1 MKKSHSV
8 QATLQIAFFS
18 ILIVIFLVYISYF
31 VVTESKKIKQQAYN
45 TIHQDVSTASAFV
58 DAEISSLDTVMQNIA
73 YSNLVKEQFATYLN
87 QPISSEKGNYSGMQN
102 SKILTNLL
110 TAIMGPNRPVDQI
123 YLYSLDY
130 GAFGN
135 GLDNTS
141 SNESVKN
148 FSWYED
154 LINSKDNRIIFCDD
168 DKRLDKYYSY
178 EEGSHF
184 LTLCSVYQST
194 FYKPEG
200 IIEVKRSIS
209 PLIEKLKGL
218 ESKNYEEQIYIY
230 DADGISVYATTDSA
244 DVAHYFSIVRDALD
258 TLPTDEIAMISE
270 KDINLLFSKSSYSGF
285 ITLIT
290 VSDASLY
297 EPIFSYLKANLVI
310 FLIVTLLALAL
321 SYVVSRIIT
330 NPLMKMYSQLQS
342 LHTDSDSLNNEKTIE
357 RIDTSIIE
365 LDTLYSAVIDMHDR
379 AQASM
384 KREIALHNQELQSHM
399 LALQSQMNP
408 HFLYN
413 SLATIQAM
421 ADEGMKEEVIEMCQT
436 ISRILRYIS
445 SNKEPLVPIQEDIA
459 HAKDYLECMRM
470 RYDDDLTYEFD
481 IPDEMLQFQIPK
493 LCLQLIIENSIKFS
507 TKSVRPPWHIK
518 VKGVLS
524 PLFWEISIQD
534 NGIGFT
540 QEIIDDLNRKI
551 AYINETEMLPSLEI
565 NGMGLMNIY
574 IRFKT
579 LYNGKHIF
587 RISNLASG
595 GAIVT
600 IGGEIEY
607 SEDSA
612 KNDAQGDMI

>member
-31 VVTESKKIKQQAYN
+31 VVTESGKIQQQAYN
-45 TIHQDVSTASAFV
+45 TIHQDVSTAAAFV
-58 DAEISSLDTVMQNIA
+58 DAEINSLDTVMQNIA
-73 YSNLVKEQFATYLN
+73 YSNLVKEQFSIYLN

-135 GLDNTS
+135 GLDNS
-141 SNESVKN
+141 SSDESVQN
-148 FSWYED
+148 FYWYED
-154 LINSKDNRIIFCDD
+154 LMNSEGNRIIFCDD

-178 EEGSHF
+178 KDGSRF

-209 PLIEKLKGL
+209 PLIEKLKVL
-218 ESKNYEEQIYIY
+218 ESKNYEEQIYIF
-230 DADGISVYATTDSA
+230 DTEGIPVYATSDS
-244 DVAHYFSIVRDALD
+244 DNISHYFSIASDALN
-258 TLPTDEIAMISE
+258 TLPSDEIAKISE
-270 KDINLLFSKSSYSGF
+270 KDTKIFFSKSAYSGF

-290 VSDASLY
+290 VSDSNLY
-297 EPIFSYLKANLVI
+297 KPIFSYLKANLVI

-342 LHTDSDSLNNEKTIE
+342 LHTESDASDLEITIE
-357 RIDTSIIE
+357 PVDTSIIE
-365 LDTLYSAVIDMHDR
+365 LDTLYNALIDMHGR
-379 AQASM
+379 AQTAM
-384 KREIALHNQELQSHM
+384 KREMAMHNQELQSHM

-421 ADEGMKEEVIEMCQT
+421 ADEGMKDEVIEMCQT

-445 SNKEPLVPIQEDIA
+445 SNKEPLVPIREDIA

-470 RYDDDLTYEFD
+470 RYDDDLTYEID
-481 IPDEMLQFQIPK
+481 IPEEMMELQIPK

-518 VKGVLS
+518 IKGILS
-524 PLFWEISIQD
+524 PIFWEISIQD
-534 NGIGFT
+534 NGIGFA
-540 QEIIDDLNRKI
+540 QETIDDLNEKI
-551 AYINETEMLPSLEI
+551 AYINETELLPSLEI

-579 LYNGKHIF
+579 LYKGKHIF

-600 IGGEIEY
+600 IGGDIE
-607 SEDSA
+607 
-612 KNDAQGDMI
+612 QGDMA